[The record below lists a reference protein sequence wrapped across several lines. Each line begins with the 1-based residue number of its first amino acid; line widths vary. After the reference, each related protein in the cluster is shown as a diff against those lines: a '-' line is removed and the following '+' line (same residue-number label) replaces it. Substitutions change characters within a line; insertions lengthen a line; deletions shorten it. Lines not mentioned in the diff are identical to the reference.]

1 MVEELIVKKWGNS
14 LAIVIPKD
22 VVKEKNLKENQ
33 KVVIDFIKKA
43 DLRDI
48 FGSLKLK
55 KSAQSIKDM
64 VREGSL

>member
-22 VVKEKNLKENQ
+22 VVKEKQIKENQ

-48 FGSLKLK
+48 FGSLILK
-55 KSAQSIKDM
+55 KSAQSIKDI